1 MSRITF
7 KRVASEQS
15 DIYDDDGDCVGE
27 VYRQPDVLNPG
38 SHYYVVHLVEDY
50 RGPVRVTADRVA
62 ISTATHTRRRQTRNA
77 RTAFRLPRETSR
89 RLVIAPPRAGRASF
103 EPMPRAHQA
112 WRPQRTGCAA
122 TLSICPAPFAGSG
135 AGCAWSITS

>member
-50 RGPVRVTADRVA
+50 RGPVRVHDRARIREVA
-62 ISTATHTRRRQTRNA
+62 Q
-77 RTAFRLPRETSR
+77 
-89 RLVIAPPRAGRASF
+89 RLVDTLW
-103 EPMPRAHQA
+103 
-112 WRPQRTGCAA
+112 WR
-122 TLSICPAPFAGSG
+122 
-135 AGCAWSITS
+135 

>member
-50 RGPVRVTADRVA
+50 RGPVRVFDADADVDAVGEKESANDRYE
-62 ISTATHTRRRQTRNA
+62 SD
-77 RTAFRLPRETSR
+77 PS
-89 RLVIAPPRAGRASF
+89 
-103 EPMPRAHQA
+103 
-112 WRPQRTGCAA
+112 
-122 TLSICPAPFAGSG
+122 
-135 AGCAWSITS
+135 